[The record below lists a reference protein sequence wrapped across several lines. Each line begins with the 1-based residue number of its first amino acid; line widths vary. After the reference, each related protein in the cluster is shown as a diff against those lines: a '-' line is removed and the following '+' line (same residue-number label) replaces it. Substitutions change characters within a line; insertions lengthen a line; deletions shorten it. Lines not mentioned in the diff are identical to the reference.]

1 MMVENHL
8 IIVKKLQ
15 LFHQLIV
22 LMWEVSHWVLASKY
36 SVVVELSAFKI
47 ESMKKGS
54 FSIEKWI
61 LKVCK
66 LATLESLQILE
77 PKPIEKVFP
86 FI

>member
-36 SVVVELSAFKI
+36 SVVVELSAFKV
-47 ESMKKGS
+47 ESMKRAL
-54 FSIEKWI
+54 FSIEKWK
-61 LKVCK
+61 LKVWR
-66 LATLESLQILE
+66 LVTLESLKIFE
-77 PKPIEKVFP
+77 PKSYETVSSFR
-86 FI
+86 